1 MSVLVNKQAPD
12 FTAAAVLG
20 DGSIVDA
27 FQLSSLRG
35 KYVVLFFWPLDFT
48 FVCPSEIIA
57 HNNRMDKFR
66 ELGVEVVGVSIDSQ
80 FTHHA
85 WRSTPVEKGGI
96 GAVEFTMVADVKHE
110 ITRAYGIE
118 HEDGVALRASFLI
131 DRAGVVQHQVVN
143 NLPLGREVDEMVGP
157 AVHRGTRRGLPG
169 RLAQGPERH
178 EGERRGRGLVPGRER
193 RGTVIP
199 MPGAKC
205 ARPTFSRGD
214 RSFQAFPMCFGGPV
228 FIRADADVG
237 RSPTRCPIP
246 SATPE

>member
-80 FTHHA
+80 FTHPA

-118 HEDGVALRASFLI
+118 HEDGGALRASFLI

-143 NLPLGREVDEMVGP
+143 NLPLGREVDEMVRLVEALQFTEEHGEVCP
-157 AVHRGTRRGLPG
+157 AGWRKGQKGMKASAEGVASY
-169 RLAQGPERH
+169 LAENA
-178 EGERRGRGLVPGRER
+178 EAL
-193 RGTVIP
+193 
-199 MPGAKC
+199 
-205 ARPTFSRGD
+205 
-214 RSFQAFPMCFGGPV
+214 
-228 FIRADADVG
+228 
-237 RSPTRCPIP
+237 
-246 SATPE
+246 